1 MARAFTI
8 TCIELCVGDIGGSSS
23 GATHEP
29 TDVEVFRQQA
39 GSGLEISDAAGHANI
54 AYDYL
59 AIAILVI
66 VDAAGFHGRYRQ
78 AAWDEAQTRAY
89 VLNHDLNRIIAG
101 LAR

>member
-1 MARAFTI
+1 MSRLMMKFSDSKPEAASKSATQQGMRILLTI
-8 TCIELCVGDIGGSSS
+8 T
-23 GATHEP
+23 
-29 TDVEVFRQQA
+29 
-39 GSGLEISDAAGHANI
+39 
-54 AYDYL
+54 L

-78 AAWDEAQTRAY
+78 AAWHEAQTRAH